1 MELGS
6 LARARGVRLLALE
19 SVDSTNDE
27 ARRLIETGERGPLW
41 VAAARQTGGHGRLGR
56 QWISPP
62 GNLHASFILSD
73 FGASAVAPQLGFVAG
88 VAALCALRAA
98 TSEAGRFALKWPND
112 LLLDGAKLGG
122 ILLENVSAP
131 TGDTRAPVASVA
143 IIGIGV
149 NCAEAPKG
157 LPFEASALTAIGPNA
172 PDAAALFAHLS
183 DALIEALDL
192 WRGGEGFVQ
201 IREAWLNHAA
211 YIGADIRVEL
221 PRETVE
227 GRFATIDATGRLVL
241 ATRNGERIVEA
252 GDVSLGPRRIAAG
265 GAA

>member
-6 LARARGVRLLALE
+6 SARARGVRLLALE

-41 VAAARQTGGHGRLGR
+41 VVAARQTGGHGRLGR
-56 QWISPP
+56 QWISPQ
-62 GNLHASFILSD
+62 GNLHASFVLGD
-73 FGASAVAPQLGFVAG
+73 FGVSAVAPQLGFVAG
-88 VAALCALRAA
+88 VAALRALREA
-98 TSEAGRFALKWPND
+98 TGKARRFALKWPND

-131 TGDTRAPVASVA
+131 TGDARMPVASVA
-143 IIGIGV
+143 IIGVGV

-157 LPFEASALTAIGPNA
+157 LPFEARALASIGPDA
-172 PDAAALFAHLS
+172 PDAACFFAHLS
-183 DALIEALDL
+183 DALVEALDL
-192 WRGGEGFVQ
+192 WRGGEGFSE
-201 IREAWLNHAA
+201 IRETWLRDAA
-211 YIGADIRVEL
+211 YLGADIRVEL

-227 GRFATIDATGRLVL
+227 GRFVTIDATGRLVL
-241 ATRNGERIVEA
+241 ATPSGERVVEA

>member
-1 MELGS
+1 VELGS

-41 VAAARQTGGHGRLGR
+41 VVAARQTGGHGRLGR
-56 QWISPP
+56 QWISPQ
-62 GNLHASFILSD
+62 GNLHASFILGD
-73 FGASAVAPQLGFVAG
+73 FGASAIAPQLGFVAG
-88 VAALCALRAA
+88 VAALRALRAA
-98 TSEAGRFALKWPND
+98 TGDVGRFALKWPND

-131 TGDTRAPVASVA
+131 TGDSRAPVASIA

-149 NCAEAPKG
+149 NCAEAPQD
-157 LPFEASALTAIGPNA
+157 LPFEANALTSVGPDA
-172 PDAAALFAHLS
+172 PDAARLFSHLS
-183 DALIEALDL
+183 DALVEALDL
-192 WRGGEGFVQ
+192 WRGGEGFAQ

-211 YIGADIRVEL
+211 YLGAPIRVEL

-241 ATRNGERIVEA
+241 ATPSGERTVEA

-265 GAA
+265 GVA

>member
-1 MELGS
+1 LGS

-27 ARRLIETGERGPLW
+27 ARRLIEAGERGPLW
-41 VAAARQTGGHGRLGR
+41 VVAARQTRGHGRLGR
-56 QWISPP
+56 EWISPA

-73 FGASAVAPQLGFVAG
+73 FGENAVAPQLGFVAA
-88 VAALCALRAA
+88 VAALRALRAA
-98 TSEAGRFALKWPND
+98 TGDADRFAVKWPND

-122 ILLENVSAP
+122 ILLENVGVP
-131 TGDTRAPVASVA
+131 TGDARAPRASVA

-149 NCAEAPKG
+149 NCAEAPRD
-157 LPFEASALTAIGPNA
+157 LPFEARALTSIDPSA
-172 PDAAALFAHLS
+172 PPAATLFTHLS
-183 DALIEALDL
+183 DALVETLDL
-192 WRGGEGFVQ
+192 WRRGDGFAH
-201 IREAWLNHAA
+201 IREAWLADAA
-211 YIGADIRVEL
+211 YVGSHIKVEL

-241 ATRNGERIVEA
+241 ATRDGERVVEA
-252 GDVSLGPRRIAAG
+252 GDVSLGPRQTSAG

>member
-41 VAAARQTGGHGRLGR
+41 IVAARQTGGRGRLGR
-56 QWISPP
+56 QWISPA
-62 GNLHASFILSD
+62 GNLHASFIVSD
-73 FGASAVAPQLGFVAG
+73 FGASAVAPQLGFVTG
-88 VAALCALRAA
+88 VAALRALRAA
-98 TSEAGRFALKWPND
+98 TGEAGRFALKWPND
-112 LLLDGAKLGG
+112 LLLDGDKLGG

-131 TGDTRAPVASVA
+131 TGDARMPVAPVA

-157 LPFEASALTAIGPNA
+157 LPFETSALASIGLDA
-172 PDAAALFAHLS
+172 PGAARLFTYLS
-183 DALIEALDL
+183 DALVEALDL
-192 WRGGEGFVQ
+192 WCGGEGFDQ
-201 IREAWLNHAA
+201 IREAWLDHAA
-211 YIGADIRVEL
+211 FLGAHIRVEL

-227 GRFATIDATGRLVL
+227 GRLATIDATGRLVL
-241 ATRNGERIVEA
+241 ATREGERVVEA